1 MPLLAHL
8 LLAFAGKPDKGW
20 NDNWAPDLL
29 FISISNSGMAAL
41 SVFLKVLAGD
51 HPTQNFMPL
60 TRLVWVALLICF
72 ALASMLY
79 GVDVSGA
86 DNGNSWKVAAALMV
100 LSGVCSL
107 NFEIAT
113 AQAKSDC

>member
-8 LLAFAGKPDKGW
+8 LLYFAGKPDRNW
-20 NDNWAPDLL
+20 NSNWAPDLL

-41 SVFLKVLAGD
+41 SVFIKTLASD
-51 HPTQNFMPL
+51 HPVKKFNPL
-60 TRLVWVALLICF
+60 TRVVWVALLICF

-79 GVDVSGA
+79 GVDVTGA
-86 DNGNSWKVAAALMV
+86 DNGKSWMVAAALVV

-107 NFEIAT
+107 NFEIAM
-113 AQAKSDC
+113 ARENQ